1 MIFSLAPSTGQPVT
15 RIDTPLGTI
24 LAGSMTPGQLADL
37 LAVVREETGF
47 DVVDPCL
54 PTLLGGGVIA
64 VIGTAD
70 SIAEWHYQWDN
81 ARLEEHPH
89 DSVGWWMR
97 STARGAASMW
107 LVSFLTG
114 HELPDDWT
122 YRFGLP
128 WDAESFARC
137 VRALDLLD
145 LSGLIGRLRAFAAS
159 DDGYYSWGVI
169 GVRWAE
175 LEALHLSGRSDE
187 LTAVLTDICR
197 TRADGSKMAL
207 AWQPDGSS
215 HAILDDLI
223 DTYYATVK
231 KQAPP
236 DQSVSRDVVADIVM
250 GQLTRLGWRIE
261 R

>member
-37 LAVVREETGF
+37 LTVVHEETGF
-47 DVVDPCL
+47 DVIDPCL
-54 PTLLGGGVIA
+54 PSLLGGGVIA

-81 ARLEEHPH
+81 ARLEEYPH
-89 DSVGWWMR
+89 DTVGWWMR
-97 STARGAASMW
+97 STARGVASMW

-122 YRFGLP
+122 HRFGLP
-128 WDAESFARC
+128 WNTESFGRC
-137 VRALDLLD
+137 VSALDLLG
-145 LSGLIGRLRAFAAS
+145 LSGLIGRLRVFAAA
-159 DDGYYSWGVI
+159 DGGYYPWGVI
-169 GVRWAE
+169 GVRWDE
-175 LEALHLSGRSDE
+175 LEALYRSSRSDE

-207 AWQPDGSS
+207 VWQPDGSS
-215 HAILDDLI
+215 HVLLDDLI
-223 DTYYATVK
+223 DAHYATVRR
-231 KQAPP
+231 QALP
-236 DQSVSRDVVADIVM
+236 DQPVNRDDIAAIVM
-250 GQLTRLGWRIE
+250 DMLVKQGWRIE
-261 R
+261 W